1 MVSDRQDNGE
11 QVPKTEYQKSD
22 ATNHNDHERRA
33 TLTTTN
39 FTTLFDNSTLNQIE
53 RMRLRPIRRL
63 TNRSRGEHLS
73 GKGGSST
80 DFADYRDYAAG
91 DDLRYVDWNIFA
103 RLRRPYIK
111 QFQHEEEMHVVLLID
126 ASTSMLF
133 EDKLMRAKQAAAA
146 FGIMGLLN
154 VERVSCYGVHT
165 AGQAPNVFPPGS
177 GRTRIRQLLS
187 FVEQLEGG
195 GAMPIEKSIET
206 MLRFH
211 RGRGI
216 AVIIS
221 DFMTFGDINRP
232 LNLLYSA
239 GLEVWG
245 LQVLA
250 ESEINPN
257 VQGDLRF
264 VDSETQETL
273 DITNASELLNVYH
286 DQRLWL
292 QQTLDSMCRSR
303 QGRFLSVNS
312 GHSFQSVLFDQL
324 CRQGWV
330 QR

>member
-1 MVSDRQDNGE
+1 M
-11 QVPKTEYQKSD
+11 
-22 ATNHNDHERRA
+22 
-33 TLTTTN
+33 TTAASQ
-39 FTTLFDNSTLNQIE
+39 FTTLFDNHTLNVIE

-111 QFQHEEEMHVVLLID
+111 QFQHEEEMHVVVLVD

-133 EDKLMRAKQAAAA
+133 EDKLLRARQLAAA

-154 VERVSCYGVHT
+154 VERVSTYAIHSRQ
-165 AGQAPNVFPPGS
+165 GQPWMLPPGS
-177 GRTRIRQLLS
+177 GRTRIRQLLG
-187 FVEQLEGG
+187 FLEQVEGG
-195 GAMPIEKSIET
+195 GDTPIEKAIET

-211 RGRGI
+211 RGRGVAI
-216 AVIIS
+216 LLS
-221 DFMTFGDINRP
+221 DFLTFGDLSRP
-232 LNLLYSA
+232 MNLLFSA

-245 LQVLA
+245 IQILA

-264 VDSETQETL
+264 VDSESQETL
-273 DITNASELLNVYH
+273 DITNASELLNVYQ

-292 QQTLDSMCRSR
+292 QQTLDTMCRSR

-312 GHSFQSVLFDQL
+312 ASSLTSILFDQL
-324 CRQGWV
+324 CRQGWIL
-330 QR
+330 R

>member
-1 MVSDRQDNGE
+1 M
-11 QVPKTEYQKSD
+11 
-22 ATNHNDHERRA
+22 TNA
-33 TLTTTN
+33 APSQL
-39 FTTLFDNSTLNQIE
+39 TTLFDNATLSQIE
-53 RMRLRPIRRL
+53 RMRLKPLRRL

-111 QFQHEEEMHVVLLID
+111 QFQHEEEMHVVLLVD

-133 EDKLMRAKQAAAA
+133 EDKLLRAKQLAAA

-154 VERVSCYGVHT
+154 VERVSAYAMHSQT
-165 AGQAPNVFPPGS
+165 DRPWMLPPGV
-177 GRTRIRQLLS
+177 GRTRIRNLLS
-187 FVEQLEGG
+187 FLEQVEGG
-195 GAMPIEKSIET
+195 GSIPIEKAIET

-211 RGRGI
+211 RGRGVAI
-216 AVIIS
+216 LIS
-221 DFMTFGDINRP
+221 DFLTFGDLSRP
-232 LNLLYSA
+232 MNLLFSS

-257 VQGDLRF
+257 VAGDLRF
-264 VDSETQETL
+264 VDSETQDTL
-273 DITNASELLNVYH
+273 DITNASELLNVYQ
-286 DQRLWL
+286 DQRLGL
-292 QQTLDSMCRSR
+292 QYALDAMCRSR

-312 GHSFQSVLFDQL
+312 GTTLQSVLFDQL
-324 CRQGWV
+324 CRQGWIL
-330 QR
+330 R

>member
-1 MVSDRQDNGE
+1 MTNA
-11 QVPKTEYQKSD
+11 
-22 ATNHNDHERRA
+22 ATQ
-33 TLTTTN
+33 
-39 FTTLFDNSTLNQIE
+39 FTTLFDNALLNQIE
-53 RMRLRPIRRL
+53 RMRLKPIRRL

-111 QFQHEEEMHVVLLID
+111 QFQHEEEMHVVLLVD

-133 EDKLMRAKQAAAA
+133 EDKFLRARQMAAA

-154 VERVSCYGVHT
+154 VERVSAYAVHSRT
-165 AGQAPNVFPPGS
+165 GRPWMFPPGS
-177 GRTRIRQLLS
+177 GRTRVRQLLA
-187 FVEQLEGG
+187 FLEQLEGG
-195 GAMPIEKSIET
+195 GDVPIEKAVET

-211 RGRGI
+211 RGRGV
-216 AVIIS
+216 AIIVS
-221 DFMTFGDINRP
+221 DFLTFGDLSRP
-232 LNLLYSA
+232 MNMLYSS

-286 DQRLWL
+286 DQRMWL
-292 QQTLDSMCRSR
+292 QQSLDSMCRSR
-303 QGRFLSVNS
+303 QGRFLSVNA
-312 GHSFQSVLFDQL
+312 GAPLQTILFDQL
-324 CRQGWV
+324 CRQGWIL
-330 QR
+330 R

>member
-1 MVSDRQDNGE
+1 
-11 QVPKTEYQKSD
+11 
-22 ATNHNDHERRA
+22 
-33 TLTTTN
+33 
-39 FTTLFDNSTLNQIE
+39 
-53 RMRLRPIRRL
+53 MRLKPNRRL
-63 TNRSRGEHLS
+63 TNRARGEHLS

-80 DFADYRDYAAG
+80 DFADFRDYVAG

-133 EDKLMRAKQAAAA
+133 EDKMLRAKQLAAA
-146 FGIMGLLN
+146 FGIMGLQN
-154 VERVSCYGVHT
+154 VERVSAYAIH
-165 AGQAPNVFPPGS
+165 ARQDQPWMLPPGA
-177 GRTRIRQLLS
+177 GRTRIRKLLK
-187 FVEQLEGG
+187 FLEDVEGG
-195 GAMPIEKSIET
+195 GSVPIEKAIET

-216 AVIIS
+216 AIVIS
-221 DFMTFGDINRP
+221 DFLTFGDVSRP

-273 DITNASELLNVYH
+273 DITNASELLNVYQ
-286 DQRLWL
+286 DQRIWL
-292 QQTLDSMCRSR
+292 QEALHSMCRSR
-303 QGRFLSVNS
+303 QGRFMSVSS
-312 GHSFQSVLFDQL
+312 GMTLPTILFEHL
-324 CRQGWV
+324 CREGWIL
-330 QR
+330 R

>member
-1 MVSDRQDNGE
+1 VTS
-11 QVPKTEYQKSD
+11 
-22 ATNHNDHERRA
+22 
-33 TLTTTN
+33 TTSQL
-39 FTTLFDNSTLNQIE
+39 TTLFDNATLNLIE
-53 RMRLRPIRRL
+53 RMRLRPNRRL
-63 TNRSRGEHLS
+63 TNRARGEHLS

-80 DFADYRDYAAG
+80 DFADFRDYVAG

-133 EDKLMRAKQAAAA
+133 EDKLLRAKQLAAA
-146 FGIMGLLN
+146 FGIMGLHN
-154 VERVSCYGVHT
+154 VERVSAYAIHSQQ
-165 AGQAPNVFPPGS
+165 GQPWMLPPGS
-177 GRTRIRQLLS
+177 GRTKIRKLLS
-187 FVEQLEGG
+187 FLEGVQG
-195 GAMPIEKSIET
+195 GGSIPVEKAIET

-216 AVIIS
+216 AVIVS
-221 DFMTFGDINRP
+221 DFLTFGDISRP
-232 LNLLYSA
+232 MNLLYSA

-264 VDSETQETL
+264 VDSETQDTL
-273 DITNASELLNVYH
+273 DITNASELLNVYQ
-286 DQRLWL
+286 DQRIWL
-292 QQTLDSMCRSR
+292 QEMLHSMCRSR
-303 QGRFLSVNS
+303 QGRFMSVSSAQTLSS
-312 GHSFQSVLFDQL
+312 ILFDHL

-330 QR
+330 LR

>member
-1 MVSDRQDNGE
+1 M
-11 QVPKTEYQKSD
+11 
-22 ATNHNDHERRA
+22 ATG
-33 TLTTTN
+33 TSQ
-39 FTTLFDNSTLNQIE
+39 FTSLFDNALLNQIE

-111 QFQHEEEMHVVLLID
+111 QFQHEEEMHVVLLVD

-133 EDKLMRAKQAAAA
+133 EDKLLRARQAAAA

-154 VERVSCYGVHT
+154 VERVSAYAIHS
-165 AGQAPNVFPPGS
+165 QPEKPWMLPPGS
-177 GRTRIRQLLS
+177 GRTRIRQLLA
-187 FVEQLEGG
+187 FMEQLEGG
-195 GAMPIEKSIET
+195 GNVAIEKAIET

-211 RGRGI
+211 RGRGVAI
-216 AVIIS
+216 IIS
-221 DFMTFGDINRP
+221 DFLTFGDISRP
-232 LNLLYSA
+232 MNMLYSS

-245 LQVLA
+245 LQILA

-273 DITNASELLNVYH
+273 DITNASELLNVYN

-292 QQTLDSMCRSR
+292 QSQLDTMCRSR
-303 QGRFLSVNS
+303 QGRFLSASS
-312 GHSFQSVLFDQL
+312 GASIQSILFDQL
-324 CRQGWV
+324 CRQGWIL
-330 QR
+330 R